1 MITFQNANNIIVT
14 KRSNHSSQTKNSEK
28 KEKTSTNF
36 FKLKNTNKNK
46 TNDFFNKTTLSLTS
60 LKLKSKSKKKTQNI
74 KGSQITKK
82 AANILSIKTTKNNNF
97 NSSKKNIENHKNKNN
112 NINEHEIFNKNSKSN
127 HNVNYMNND
136 YLYLSSTHKNSDN
149 LSTNYMSINDNKN
162 NFNLY
167 PKPEPM
173 PVKICKNNY
182 FYKMNSTSCRNN
194 IFSPANIM
202 SNIDIDMESNENDSV
217 FDNFEKIKSEKKY
230 YSTLQ
235 KFFEINNSKD
245 NKKHKR
251 NNTNLISNNNFKN
264 FIENINNENS
274 TGNINEFFKNNRC
287 KSTYDTK
294 LIYVLKILDL
304 DNLINIFSNNCINF
318 NDLFLLTK
326 QDLIEMN
333 IPIGQRNRLI
343 HFLDKYKSS
352 AKNYDFK
359 EVQNFLDIYKNNNIF
374 KEKNSTINNI
384 TSIPNFK
391 KNNYD
396 NINNKNINN
405 KNISNKDYLNN
416 NNESKKIK
424 NTNYT
429 IELYKNNI
437 VHNTNI
443 VKYNLQSS
451 QKDIQNDKQPDN
463 TPNNNNLNINISN
476 FERNNSN
483 IDMNKNYQTFSSI
496 SNSKAAS
503 IEDLNY
509 KDYNHDSSKILFKR
523 NTQKSSS
530 TINSNIDQNDTTVTT
545 INNKI
550 RSNHF
555 LQNCN
560 NLLDEVDNF
569 NSIYTKLKQKTQNR
583 NKQITLLLNKKT
595 NIEYLRDKINN
606 EEYNKIE
613 YKEKKNIINMN
624 DLYYV
629 NNNEYDYLN
638 EDDFNELKSL
648 KEESI
653 RDLNKELKMK

>member
-1 MITFQNANNIIVT
+1 
-14 KRSNHSSQTKNSEK
+14 
-28 KEKTSTNF
+28 
-36 FKLKNTNKNK
+36 
-46 TNDFFNKTTLSLTS
+46 
-60 LKLKSKSKKKTQNI
+60 
-74 KGSQITKK
+74 
-82 AANILSIKTTKNNNF
+82 
-97 NSSKKNIENHKNKNN
+97 
-112 NINEHEIFNKNSKSN
+112 
-127 HNVNYMNND
+127 MNND
-136 YLYLSSTHKNSDN
+136 YLYLSRTHKNSDY
-149 LSTNYMSINDNKN
+149 LSTNYMSINENKN

-173 PVKICKNNY
+173 PVKICENNY
-182 FYKMNSTSCRNN
+182 FYNINSTSYRNN
-194 IFSPANIM
+194 IFSPSNIL
-202 SNIDIDMESNENDSV
+202 SNIDIDIESNVNNSV
-217 FDNFEKIKSEKKY
+217 FDNFERIKSEKKY

-235 KFFEINNSKD
+235 KFFENNNSKD

-251 NNTNLISNNNFKN
+251 NNTNLIGNNNFKN
-264 FIENINNENS
+264 FIDNINNTNS
-274 TGNINEFFKNNRC
+274 TENINEFFKNNRC
-287 KSTYDTK
+287 KNTYDTK

-304 DNLINIFSNNCINF
+304 DNLINILNNNCIYF

-359 EVQNFLDIYKNNNIF
+359 EVQKFLDIYKNNNIF
-374 KEKNSTINNI
+374 TEKNSTINI
-384 TSIPNFK
+384 ASIPNFK
-391 KNNYD
+391 KNNY
-396 NINNKNINN
+396 NNINN

-416 NNESKKIK
+416 KNESKKVK

-429 IELYKNNI
+429 IELYKNNV

-443 VKYNLQSS
+443 VKYNLQPS
-451 QKDIQNDKQPDN
+451 QKEIQNDKQPDN
-463 TPNNNNLNINISN
+463 TPNNNKFNINISN

-496 SNSKAAS
+496 SNSKGAS

-509 KDYNHDSSKILFKR
+509 KDYNQDSSKTLIKR
-523 NTQKSSS
+523 NTQKSNS
-530 TINSNIDQNDTTVTT
+530 TINSNIEQNDTTVTT

-550 RSNHF
+550 RSNNF

-560 NLLDEVDNF
+560 NLLHEVDNF

-583 NKQITLLLNKKT
+583 NKQINLLLNKKT
-595 NIEYLRDKINN
+595 NIEYFRDKINN
-606 EEYNKIE
+606 KEYNKIKD
-613 YKEKKNIINMN
+613 KEKKNILNMN
-624 DLYYV
+624 DLYNI